1 MINLN
6 YDLIKLKTYDVFK
19 TCKLKSFPVNCFAL
33 LDEYKLK
40 YKTYS
45 SQSKKKREKCYI
57 ASDDAFTALG
67 VVFYNDEMPE
77 GRIRFSLMH
86 ELGHKVLNHKGERI
100 ERHEKEA
107 DFFASHILAPRMA
120 IHYSKCK
127 NHVNVAKQFDIS
139 LEAAQY
145 AFDDYRR
152 WHRKAVYKMNDF
164 DKAMYTHFY
173 NEKYNGFV
181 YNIKTCKLC
190 GKELLNHKSEYCD
203 PCFNRLSFRNYNDR
217 NLYAAENNWL
227 YGGL

>member
-1 MINLN
+1 MNHE
-6 YDLIKLKTYDVFK
+6 LIRLKTLEVYRQ
-19 TCKLKSFPVNCFAL
+19 CNIKSFP
-33 LDEYKLK
+33 LDIDFIYNFYKLIR
-40 YKTYS
+40 YTYS
-45 SQSKKKREKCYI
+45 CKDELFKKFCFKM
-57 ASDDAFTALG
+57 SDDAFYWEGLILFNEEANPQRL
-67 VVFYNDEMPE
+67 VFS
-77 GRIRFSLMH
+77 FAH
-86 ELGHKVLNHKGERI
+86 ELGHHILKHSSNRTPSE
-100 ERHEKEA
+100 ETEA
-107 DFFASHILAPRMA
+107 NYFASHILAPRMA

-127 NHVNVAKQFDIS
+127 NHVQVSKLFGIS
-139 LEAAQY
+139 LEASQY

-152 WHRKAVYKMNDF
+152 WHRRAVYKMNDF

-173 NEKYNGFV
+173 NEQYKGFV